1 MTKRKSPD
9 FSDFLE
15 RLQQFV
21 RRRGQK
27 TVGAARAC
35 ESGGTWRVWRD
46 PQRATA
52 SSAIGNFAWQKAV
65 NEWSQALSNLLF
77 TVGHGSFYFK
87 LLITSWCFGLPFF
100 FFPVHHYEK
109 RMVSAEGFESSA
121 ELSFVSC
128 LLRNS
133 SFFVRNSSL
142 GSISE
147 ILWSTSRRLFGFCG
161 KTVFPW
167 RMAERLS

>member
-21 RRRGQK
+21 RRRGQR

-35 ESGGTWRVWRD
+35 ESGGTRRVWRD
-46 PQRATA
+46 PQRATT
-52 SSAIGNFAWQKAV
+52 SSAIGNFARQKAV

-87 LLITSWCFGLPFF
+87 LLITSWCFGLLFF
-100 FFPVHHYEK
+100 FLCIIMRSEWFQQKDLRVL
-109 RMVSAEGFESSA
+109 ESS
-121 ELSFVSC
+121 VSC
-128 LLRNS
+128 LVCWGTALFLSGIHPLGALLRS
-133 SFFVRNSSL
+133 YDPPADGCLVSAVKPSFHEEWL
-142 GSISE
+142 
-147 ILWSTSRRLFGFCG
+147 
-161 KTVFPW
+161 KD
-167 RMAERLS
+167 

>member
-1 MTKRKSPD
+1 M
-9 FSDFLE
+9 
-15 RLQQFV
+15 
-21 RRRGQK
+21 RRRGQR

-35 ESGGTWRVWRD
+35 ESGGTRRVWRD
-46 PQRATA
+46 PQRATT
-52 SSAIGNFAWQKAV
+52 SSAIGNFARQKAV

-87 LLITSWCFGLPFF
+87 LLITSWCFGLLF

-109 RMVSAEGFESSA
+109 RMVSAEGFESSG
-121 ELSFVSC
+121 ELSLVSC

-142 GSISE
+142 GSITE
-147 ILWSTSRRLFGFCG
+147 IL
-161 KTVFPW
+161 
-167 RMAERLS
+167 